1 MTHKGF
7 DIIKGAYDSSYSDL
21 LRRGKIPA
29 RDTKIG
35 FWGPS
40 VTHEV
45 YEAFKKIQ
53 LSRSKRFLDLGSGDG
68 KVAMLA
74 SLFCSEA
81 HGVEYDGELHER
93 AEKMASQLG
102 ISNVAFF
109 NRDFH
114 DHSLSEY
121 DAVFIN
127 PDKPMARG
135 TEKKL
140 VNELN
145 GRLIVYGHHFHPTSL
160 KKQRSFVVGDTPI
173 TVFKK

>member
-7 DIIKGAYDSSYSDL
+7 DIIKAAYDRSYTDL
-21 LRRGKIPA
+21 LRIGKIPA

-45 YEAFKKIQ
+45 YEAFQKIQ

-68 KVAMLA
+68 KVALLA

-81 HGVEYDGELHER
+81 HGVEYDEALHTQ
-93 AEKMASQLG
+93 AENMASQLG
-102 ISNVAFF
+102 IANVAFF

-114 DHSLSEY
+114 DHSLGEY
-121 DAVFIN
+121 DAIFIN
-127 PDKPMARG
+127 PDKPMSRG

-140 VNELN
+140 VDEMT
-145 GRLIVYGHHFHPTSL
+145 GRLIVYGHHFHPTGL
-160 KKQRSFVVGDTPI
+160 KMQREFLVGDTAI